1 MNNFVYQNPTRLV
14 FGKGTIA
21 QLKDLIAPS
30 ERIMM
35 TYGGGSIRKNG
46 VYDQV
51 KAALGGR
58 GQTMVEFG
66 GIQPNPLYET
76 LMEAV
81 KLARAERITF
91 LLAVGGGSVLDGTKF
106 IAAAIGYQGAD
117 PWNMANGTEPVK
129 GALPVGSVLTLPATG
144 SESNTFAVISRKSTG
159 EKFGFGS
166 EHMYPRFAILDPAVT
181 ASLPEKQVRNGIVDA
196 FVHVMEQYITYP
208 VNAALQDRQAEA
220 ILQTLIEEGPKA
232 LHCATD
238 YGARANLVWSAT
250 QALNGLIGC
259 GVPQDWA
266 THMIGH
272 ELTAFYGVDH
282 AESLAVVMPALF
294 RDQFARKQAKL
305 AQFGRRIWQITGSDP
320 ARTAEAAIARM
331 EGFFH
336 SLGMPTKLAD
346 YRIDPKDA
354 ARKIGGRFRARG
366 TRLGEH
372 GDIDAA
378 VTERVLLA
386 C

>member
-1 MNNFVYQNPTRLV
+1 MNNFVYHNPTRLV

-21 QLKDLIAPS
+21 QLKDLIGPS
-30 ERIMM
+30 ERVLM

-46 VYDQV
+46 VYEQV
-51 KAALGGR
+51 KAALAGR
-58 GQTMVEFG
+58 AMAEFG

-81 KLARAERITF
+81 KLAKEQKSTF

-106 IAAAIGYQGAD
+106 IAAALRYQGAD
-117 PWNMANGTEPVK
+117 PWKMCTGEEPVK
-129 GALPVGSVLTLPATG
+129 AAVPVGSVLTLPATG

-166 EHMYPRFAILDPAVT
+166 EHMYPAFAILDPAVT
-181 ASLPEKQVRNGIVDA
+181 ASLPAKQVRNGIVDA
-196 FVHVMEQYITYP
+196 FVHVMEQYLTYP
-208 VNAALQDRQAEA
+208 ANAALQDRQAEA
-220 ILQTLIEEGPKA
+220 ILQTLVEQGPKA
-232 LHCATD
+232 LQNAND
-238 YGARANLVWSAT
+238 YDARANLVWSAT

-282 AESLAVVMPALF
+282 AESLAIVMPALF
-294 RDQFARKQAKL
+294 RQQFAKKQAKL
-305 AQFGRRIWQITGSDP
+305 AQFGQRIWCLNGGDE
-320 ARTAEAAIARM
+320 AKVAEGAIGKM
-331 EGFFH
+331 EAFFH

-354 ARKIGGRFRARG
+354 AKKVGDRFRARG
-366 TRLGEH
+366 TTLGEH
-372 GDIDAA
+372 GDITPA
-378 VTERVLLA
+378 VTEKILLA